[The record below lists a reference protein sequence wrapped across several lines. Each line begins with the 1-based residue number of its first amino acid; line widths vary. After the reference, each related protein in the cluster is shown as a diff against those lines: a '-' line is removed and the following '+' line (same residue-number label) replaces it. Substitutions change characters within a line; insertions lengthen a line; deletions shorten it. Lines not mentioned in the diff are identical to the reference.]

1 MPELTPVNFNLRSE
15 YQGASLH
22 SLTLFPARPLQSS
35 LRLPRAEGIFHAQWM
50 WASKWS
56 LSRFEEMDI
65 QPDSVPQ
72 RTRHLHKYRP
82 LMMSNGC
89 LEQFYMHPTLIHTLY
104 DIESVTVLHYAI
116 NESKGRGIAI
126 RGRLQRMMGPCL
138 KDQPIARLHGSVPGD
153 ETRLQTTFSSYV
165 LAIAA
170 RYGHGSN
177 RCTMAN
183 ACGQRLQSESEPSP
197 SANR

>member
-1 MPELTPVNFNLRSE
+1 MNFNLRSE

-126 RGRLQRMMGPCL
+126 RGRLQR
-138 KDQPIARLHGSVPGD
+138 AR
-153 ETRLQTTFSSYV
+153 RLGHISSSFPTKSAPSLYFYRLSDAAFYMTT
-165 LAIAA
+165 
-170 RYGHGSN
+170 G
-177 RCTMAN
+177 
-183 ACGQRLQSESEPSP
+183 
-197 SANR
+197 